1 MLFFSGLLLFLGFAL
16 LILGAITM
24 LSNLKNLARRKRIL
38 TTPTSPVRQA
48 MGGQVE
54 IKGHIVPSDEG
65 LVVAPFS
72 GREVVW
78 ARVTVT
84 HFKPGGQSGSS
95 ESVVLSEVDSRPFF
109 VDDDSGEVARI
120 LPQGANI
127 VVDKTV
133 VSQGSG
139 RPPPHIEDFLRARD
153 IKSTDFVG
161 RRKTMSYKEELLA
174 PGDALYAF
182 GPSRRDPGPP
192 VSDDSGLAPPS
203 HLVMYADPGAHGE
216 LILTNKAEEQLASRL
231 RRGFVLG
238 LIYTAVG
245 ALAFLVGVLVPVAQS

>member
-1 MLFFSGLLLFLGFAL
+1 MSGLVDVLLFLGIAL
-16 LILGAITM
+16 LILGTITV
-24 LSNLKNLARRKRIL
+24 LSNLNNLARRRRIL
-38 TTPTSPVRQA
+38 ATPTSPVRQA
-48 MGGQVE
+48 MGGLVE
-54 IKGHIVPSDEG
+54 IEGHIAPSDEG

-84 HFKPGGQSGSS
+84 HIKGGGQSGPSY
-95 ESVVLSEVDSRPFF
+95 SVVLSEVHSPPFF

-120 LPQGANI
+120 LPQGANV
-127 VVDKTV
+127 VVDKAV
-133 VSQGSG
+133 VSQGSR

-153 IKSTDFVG
+153 IKSTDFFG
-161 RRKTMSYKEELLA
+161 HRKTMSYEEELLA
-174 PGDALYAF
+174 PGDVLYAR

-192 VSDDSGLAPPS
+192 VSDGTGLAPPS
-203 HLVMYADPGAHGE
+203 QLVMYADPGAHGE
-216 LILTNKAEEQLASRL
+216 LILTNKAKEQLASRL

-238 LIYTAVG
+238 LIYTGVG

>member
-1 MLFFSGLLLFLGFAL
+1 MSGLVDVLLFLAFAL
-16 LILGAITM
+16 LILGTITV
-24 LSNLKNLARRKRIL
+24 LSNLNNLARRRRIL
-38 TTPTSPVRQA
+38 ATPTSPVRQA
-48 MGGQVE
+48 MGGLVE
-54 IKGHIVPSDEG
+54 IEGHIAPSDEG

-84 HFKPGGQSGSS
+84 HIKGGGQSGPSY
-95 ESVVLSEVDSRPFF
+95 SVVLSEVHSPPFF

-120 LPQGANI
+120 LPQGANV
-127 VVDKTV
+127 VVDKAV

-153 IKSTDFVG
+153 IKSTDFFG
-161 RRKTMSYKEELLA
+161 QRKTMSYEEELLA
-174 PGDALYAF
+174 PGDVVYAR

-192 VSDDSGLAPPS
+192 VSDGTGLAPPS
-203 HLVMYADPGAHGE
+203 QLVMYADPGAHGE
-216 LILTNKAEEQLASRL
+216 LILTNKAKEQLASRL

-238 LIYTAVG
+238 LIYMGAG
-245 ALAFLVGVLVPVAQS
+245 ALAFLAAVLVP